1 VKVNRKST
9 PKMVVRPYFT
19 SEYQQLER
27 RERNIERA
35 KFTIALMVA
44 WIIAVMIWEVTVT
57 KWKCSICYR
66 QMATETKSHRS
77 ACPDLHASS
86 TGRW

>member
-1 VKVNRKST
+1 MKVNRKST
-9 PKMVVRPYFT
+9 PKMVVRPYFQ

-44 WIIAVMIWEVTVT
+44 WVIAVVIWEVV
-57 KWKCSICYR
+57 R
-66 QMATETKSHRS
+66 
-77 ACPDLHASS
+77 
-86 TGRW
+86 

>member
-35 KFTIALMVA
+35 KFTIALMVT
-44 WIIAVMIWEVTVT
+44 WIIAVILWEVV
-57 KWKCSICYR
+57 R
-66 QMATETKSHRS
+66 
-77 ACPDLHASS
+77 
-86 TGRW
+86 